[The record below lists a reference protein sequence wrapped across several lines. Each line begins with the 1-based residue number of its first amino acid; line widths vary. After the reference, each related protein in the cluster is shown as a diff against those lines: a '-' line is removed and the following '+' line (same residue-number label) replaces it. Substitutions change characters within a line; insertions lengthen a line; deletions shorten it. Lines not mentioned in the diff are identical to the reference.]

1 MQQQQAAYPSAP
13 ALRRWLRAEQS
24 LTARLR
30 RHGPVQVQV
39 LRQGHLPLRRAEQ
52 RDLQAR
58 SGYVREVI
66 LHLQGRPAVWARSAT
81 TARAVQGPWKAL
93 RGLGARPLAELLFAG
108 APLRRAPLQAARAPR
123 QGALDRAIQRQWQ
136 HRAAAPQPA
145 ALPRWARSSVFW
157 RHGAA
162 LRVMEV
168 FAPWVAQLHP
178 GA

>member
-52 RDLQAR
+52 QDLQAR

-81 TARAVQGPWKAL
+81 TAHA
-93 RGLGARPLAELLFAG
+93 
-108 APLRRAPLQAARAPR
+108 
-123 QGALDRAIQRQWQ
+123 
-136 HRAAAPQPA
+136 AAAPMS
-145 ALPRWARSSVFW
+145 RRSMNSQFTVVFCWLYLSHKVSASV
-157 RHGAA
+157 
-162 LRVMEV
+162 M
-168 FAPWVAQLHP
+168 
-178 GA
+178 